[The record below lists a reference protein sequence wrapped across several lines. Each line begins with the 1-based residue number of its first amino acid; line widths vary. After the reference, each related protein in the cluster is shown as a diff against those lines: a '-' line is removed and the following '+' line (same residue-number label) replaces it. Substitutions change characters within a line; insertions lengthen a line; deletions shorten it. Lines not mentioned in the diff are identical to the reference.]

1 MSTLAVGKGLAME
14 KYMCYGALGVA
25 GLMLL
30 LFVLDLAAGLP
41 FGGGSFMI
49 ADVFGILA
57 SGVVGYLGFSAMKE
71 LK

>member
-1 MSTLAVGKGLAME
+1 MSTLVVGKGLAME

-30 LFVLDLAAGLP
+30 LFLLDLAAGFP
-41 FGGGSFMI
+41 FGGGSFMV
-49 ADVFGILA
+49 ADIFGILA
-57 SGVVGYLGFSAMKE
+57 SSVVGYLGYSAMKE